1 MCDKKGMSSNVT
13 KVYIKS
19 AKVTVDVL
27 LSKKVRGFP
36 ILITP
41 LANWP
46 RPLPQ

>member
-1 MCDKKGMSSNVT
+1 MCDKKGMFSVT
-13 KVYIKS
+13 KVHIKS

-27 LSKKVRGFP
+27 SKKVRGFS

-41 LANWP
+41 LVNWP